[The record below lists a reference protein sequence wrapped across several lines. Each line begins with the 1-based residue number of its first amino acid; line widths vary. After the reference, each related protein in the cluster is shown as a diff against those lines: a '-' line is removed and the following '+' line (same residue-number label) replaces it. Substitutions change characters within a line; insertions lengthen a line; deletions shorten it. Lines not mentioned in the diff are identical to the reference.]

1 MLSGVHKVASCP
13 SNLGST
19 AYNLTKGLRS
29 SDCLKESAS
38 SKNLSRGDTIYEPF
52 YALPEANLKTLDAVS
67 IDYDQ
72 LEVGENQLKTSK
84 DLLKE
89 NGVVLLDNVPLHKK
103 SDLSSLADAFGVG
116 MDYVGGTNKRDRSSN
131 ILNVGSEPPFVN
143 VAFHN
148 EMSYSHWYPETFI
161 IGCIKAPST
170 GGETVIG
177 DNEKFTLDLQKTS
190 LGRKLE
196 DNGLIYIRNFHDQNN
211 PIQTSMVSWQEVFGT
226 ENREE
231 AADKARNV
239 LAGGEKF
246 HIDWRENG
254 GMRISYKAPAFEYDP
269 TTNMN
274 LCFASIGNSGYWFR
288 QWSPFNMVENEDRPF
303 HMLFGDGT
311 EFSEHELDQM
321 VRLMS
326 RHSIPI
332 KWKPGRVAVLDNR
345 RWTHARPPYEL
356 LPGEERE
363 MGVALLGP
371 TARSGP
377 RTPLYV

>member
-1 MLSGVHKVASCP
+1 MPSGVHKVASCP
-13 SNLGST
+13 SVLGST
-19 AYNLTKGLRS
+19 AYNLSKGLRS
-29 SDCLKESAS
+29 SDHLDESAS
-38 SKNLSRGDTIYEPF
+38 FKIPRGDEIYEPF
-52 YALPEANLKTLDAVS
+52 YPLPKANLKTLDAVS

-72 LEVGENQLKTSK
+72 LKVGEGQWKTAK

-89 NGVVLLDNVPLHKK
+89 YGVVLLDNVPLHQK
-103 SDLSSLADAFGVG
+103 SDLSGLADVFGVG

-131 ILNVGSEPPFVN
+131 ILNVGSEPHFVN

-148 EMSYSHWYPETFI
+148 EMSYSYVYPETFM
-161 IGCIKAPST
+161 IGCIKAPSA

-177 DNEKFTLDLQKTS
+177 DNKKFTLDLQETL

-211 PIQTSMVSWQEVFGT
+211 PLQTSMVSWQEVFGT
-226 ENREE
+226 ENPEE
-231 AADKARNV
+231 AADKARSV
-239 LAGGEKF
+239 LAGGEEF

-288 QWSPFNMVENEDRPF
+288 QWAPFNMVENEDRPF
-303 HMLFGDGT
+303 HMHFGDGT
-311 EFSEHELDQM
+311 EFSECELEQM
-321 VRLMS
+321 VRLMA
-326 RHSIPI
+326 RHSIPV

-356 LPGEERE
+356 LPEEERV
-363 MGVALLGP
+363 MGVALLNP
-371 TARSGP
+371 TSRSGP
-377 RTPLYV
+377 QRPQYV